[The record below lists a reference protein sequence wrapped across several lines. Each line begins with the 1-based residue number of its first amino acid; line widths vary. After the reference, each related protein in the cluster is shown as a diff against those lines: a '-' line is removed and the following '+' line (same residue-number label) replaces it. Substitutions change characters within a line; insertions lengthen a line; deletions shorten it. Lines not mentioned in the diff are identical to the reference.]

1 MKEHIEAIRR
11 QLRNTPRREI
21 DRRGGTPPPLPAPP
35 VPRPQIRVLGITGHR
50 PNRMGDE
57 PWLAEVLHRLVAK
70 LEYQRG
76 LSGMAWGADL
86 LFCEACRDMGVA
98 YDAIIPYPQQ
108 PDRWPLEWQARYREA
123 VGLAQETQVL
133 QPEYSAGVYMKR
145 NRMLVNRVSDVL
157 VVWDGVREGG
167 TWATVQMIE
176 QKGME
181 WVWIHPEE
189 RTVKRR
195 RSPLQSR

>member
-1 MKEHIEAIRR
+1 MKEHIDRIRQ
-11 QLRNTPRREI
+11 QLRDTPRREF
-21 DRRGGTPPPLPAPP
+21 DRRGGAPPPRPAPP
-35 VPRPQIRVLGITGHR
+35 VPTRVRYLGITGHR

-57 PWLAEVLHRLVAK
+57 AWLAEIIGRLVAK
-70 LEYQRG
+70 LDYQRA

-86 LFCEACRDMGVA
+86 VFCEACRDMGVA

-108 PDRWPLEWQARYREA
+108 PDRWPLEWQGRYRDA
-123 VGLAQETQVL
+123 VQHASEKQIL
-133 QPEYSAGVYMKR
+133 QDGYSPGVYMKR
-145 NRMLVNRVSDVL
+145 NRLLVNRATDVL

-181 WVWIHPEE
+181 WVWIHPTEK
-189 RTVKRR
+189 TVKRR
-195 RSPLQSR
+195 RSPQQ